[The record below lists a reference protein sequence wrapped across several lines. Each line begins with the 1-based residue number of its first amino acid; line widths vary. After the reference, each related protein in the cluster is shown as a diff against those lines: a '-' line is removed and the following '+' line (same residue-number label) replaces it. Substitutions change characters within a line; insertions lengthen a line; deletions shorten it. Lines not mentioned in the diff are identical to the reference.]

1 MIMMTKKE
9 LKYMEEYMLKE
20 TGTIPHNE
28 YKYDEEEQTVFE
40 SILSDAID
48 LFRKENASKK
58 AITSLSKYLSE
69 ENDKVK
75 EYIESPV
82 SRCTLI
88 NRYHEQGLTA
98 YLKVL
103 DDDDLELAYHIIRRE
118 EINTDTDKMLG
129 LIEMEKAY
137 RHYSDILE
145 GLKEGKTK

>member
-1 MIMMTKKE
+1 MTKKE

-28 YKYDEEEQTVFE
+28 YKYDEVEQTVFE
-40 SILSDAID
+40 SILTDAID
-48 LFRKENASKK
+48 SFRKENASKK
-58 AITSLSKYLSE
+58 AITSLSKYLDE

-75 EYIESPV
+75 EHIESPV

-88 NRYHEQGLTA
+88 NRYNEQGLTA
-98 YLKVL
+98 YLKAL

-137 RHYSDILE
+137 RHYSDVLE

>member
-1 MIMMTKKE
+1 
-9 LKYMEEYMLKE
+9 MEEYMLKE

-82 SRCTLI
+82 SKFSPV
-88 NRYHEQGLTA
+88 H
-98 YLKVL
+98 
-103 DDDDLELAYHIIRRE
+103 RR
-118 EINTDTDKMLG
+118 
-129 LIEMEKAY
+129 
-137 RHYSDILE
+137 R
-145 GLKEGKTK
+145 

>member
-1 MIMMTKKE
+1 MTKKE

-58 AITSLSKYLSE
+58 AIMSLSK

-88 NRYHEQGLTA
+88 NRYNEQGLTA
-98 YLKVL
+98 YLKTL

-118 EINTDTDKMLG
+118 EITDDTDKMLG

-137 RHYSDILE
+137 RHYSGILE

>member
-20 TGTIPHNE
+20 TGTIPYNE

-48 LFRKENASKK
+48 LFKK
-58 AITSLSKYLSE
+58 AITSLSKYLDE

-75 EYIESPV
+75 EHIESPV

-98 YLKVL
+98 YLKAL

-118 EINTDTDKMLG
+118 
-129 LIEMEKAY
+129 
-137 RHYSDILE
+137 
-145 GLKEGKTK
+145 

>member
-1 MIMMTKKE
+1 MTKKE
-9 LKYMEEYMLKE
+9 LKYMEEFMLKE
-20 TGTIPHNE
+20 TGTIPYNE

-40 SILSDAID
+40 SIVSDAID

-69 ENDKVK
+69 ENEKVK
-75 EYIESPV
+75 EHIESPV

-88 NRYHEQGLTA
+88 NRYNEQGLTA
-98 YLKVL
+98 YLKAL

-137 RHYSDILE
+137 RHYSDVLE

>member
-20 TGTIPHNE
+20 TGTIPYNE

-48 LFRKENASKK
+48 SFRKENASKK
-58 AITSLSKYLSE
+58 AITSLSKYLDE

-75 EYIESPV
+75 EHIESPV

-98 YLKVL
+98 YLKAL

-129 LIEMEKAY
+129 LVEMEKAY

>member
-20 TGTIPHNE
+20 TGTIPYNE

-48 LFRKENASKK
+48 SFRKENASKK

-98 YLKVL
+98 YLKAL

-137 RHYSDILE
+137 RYYSNILE